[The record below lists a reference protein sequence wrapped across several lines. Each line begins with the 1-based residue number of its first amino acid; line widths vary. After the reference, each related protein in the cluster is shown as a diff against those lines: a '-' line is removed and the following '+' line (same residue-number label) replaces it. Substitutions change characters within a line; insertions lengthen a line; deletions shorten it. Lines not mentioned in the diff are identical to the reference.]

1 MQLIAKKK
9 CWNILEKNHVGDEK
23 LKKVQLQTLKRQFE
37 LLLVEPSEN
46 IAENFNKVTCDDEVF
61 DQTIMNRVMHI
72 IST

>member
-46 IAENFNKVTCDDEVF
+46 IAENFN
-61 DQTIMNRVMHI
+61 
-72 IST
+72 